1 MFDFSATQVDVMH
14 RPDRLFPDSSES
26 RAQCS
31 GGGFVSKLINHCEK
45 MLENI
50 DEGLIIRLL
59 NTIRC
64 MMKTNLQFTP
74 DALALRMRLLRRYY
88 GDSVVESSGGAVDD
102 HGGDDDG

>member
-1 MFDFSATQVDVMH
+1 MFTLKTWQV
-14 RPDRLFPDSSES
+14 
-26 RAQCS
+26 QCS

-50 DEGLIIRLL
+50 DEALIIRLL

-74 DALALRMRLLRRYY
+74 DVSLYLFV
-88 GDSVVESSGGAVDD
+88 GVDCGFFMSNL
-102 HGGDDDG
+102 HAYSLC

>member
-1 MFDFSATQVDVMH
+1 MSLFEEEMRPQVEAEKSVLVDVMH
-14 RPDRLFPDSSES
+14 RPDRLFPEDSES
-26 RAQCS
+26 RVQCS

-50 DEGLIIRLL
+50 DEDLIIRLL

-74 DALALRMRLLRRYY
+74 D
-88 GDSVVESSGGAVDD
+88 VCI
-102 HGGDDDG
+102 